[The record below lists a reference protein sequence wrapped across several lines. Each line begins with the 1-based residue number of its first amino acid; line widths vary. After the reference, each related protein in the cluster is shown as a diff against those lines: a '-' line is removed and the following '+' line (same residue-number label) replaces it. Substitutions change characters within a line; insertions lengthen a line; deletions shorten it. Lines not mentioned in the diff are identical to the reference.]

1 MLKLLAAAICSL
13 CVWLPYA
20 AQAGTVTGRILC
32 DADTNMVPDAADPG
46 ISGVRVTVVSEA
58 GGFSNSTVSLP
69 DGSFSMSLP
78 DFDAF
83 AYRQDPLS
91 QSYVESLAPETLP
104 ADAVVVFPQ
113 PAIGTDPVYYITP
126 SIASNG
132 SPISYISL
140 AGISTNGDW
149 LISSAACQAAMQS
162 TACRVSG
169 SGSIG
174 GRGKQVEH
182 SFGGNV
188 SPNGKTGLPKGNW
201 KHDARTLNLRFKS
214 KQIDLVTC
222 GGANGA
228 SVIEFSGRGTLTNL
242 KGKKGKSKS
251 TDALFTVHV
260 EDNGQP
266 GGGKDTYYI
275 CVHNQAGENLLLVS
289 GDPENPSNIVPVP
302 ISKGNLR
309 IKATH

>member
-1 MLKLLAAAICSL
+1 
-13 CVWLPYA
+13 
-20 AQAGTVTGRILC
+20 
-32 DADTNMVPDAADPG
+32 
-46 ISGVRVTVVSEA
+46 
-58 GGFSNSTVSLP
+58 
-69 DGSFSMSLP
+69 
-78 DFDAF
+78 
-83 AYRQDPLS
+83 
-91 QSYVESLAPETLP
+91 
-104 ADAVVVFPQ
+104 
-113 PAIGTDPVYYITP
+113 
-126 SIASNG
+126 
-132 SPISYISL
+132 
-140 AGISTNGDW
+140 
-149 LISSAACQAAMQS
+149 
-162 TACRVSG
+162 
-169 SGSIG
+169 
-174 GRGKQVEH
+174 
-182 SFGGNV
+182 
-188 SPNGKTGLPKGNW
+188 
-201 KHDARTLNLRFKS
+201 
-214 KQIDLVTC
+214 VTC